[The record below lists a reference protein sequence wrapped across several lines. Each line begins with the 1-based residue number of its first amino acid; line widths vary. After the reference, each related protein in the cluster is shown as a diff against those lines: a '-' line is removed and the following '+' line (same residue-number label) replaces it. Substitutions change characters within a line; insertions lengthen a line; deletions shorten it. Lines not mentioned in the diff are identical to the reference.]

1 MYEPSLT
8 SADGVS
14 IGEPRSERVQA
25 DLDERVTGEWSEQE
39 VAVQSV
45 GSVIVP
51 A

>member
-1 MYEPSLT
+1 MYEPSTT
-8 SADGVS
+8 SANGVS
-14 IGEPRSERVQA
+14 IGELRSERVQA
-25 DLDERVTGEWSEQE
+25 DLDERVTGEQSERE